1 MKRASTNCNVRNEE
15 EIKMDIRY
23 STGKEPFKRMNTEE
37 LREEFLI
44 TGIFNADDVSAV
56 YSHVDRIVTM
66 GAMPVSKRI
75 SIDKNIDTWKNFGVK
90 YLLERREMGTINIG
104 GPGSVFADGRKFE
117 MNHFDGLYLPM
128 GTKTVEF
135 ESDNPNEPAK
145 FYICT
150 TPAHTPKPAVHI
162 PYEKA
167 IHKHLGEQKTSN
179 ERTINQY
186 IHPDVLDTC
195 QLSMGLT
202 HLEEG
207 SVWNTMPV
215 HTHERR
221 MEVYFYFDIPQD
233 NVVFHFM
240 GEPDQTRHIVMHNEE
255 AVINPSW
262 SIHSGCG
269 TSNYTFIWAMCGE
282 NRAYDDQDWIKTP
295 DLK

>member
-1 MKRASTNCNVRNEE
+1 
-15 EIKMDIRY
+15 MDIRY
-23 STGKEPFKRMNTEE
+23 STGKEPFKRMTTEE
-37 LREEFLI
+37 LREEFLV
-44 TGIFNADDVSAV
+44 TGIFKADDVSAV
-56 YSHVDRIVTM
+56 YSHVDRIVVM
-66 GAMPVSKRI
+66 GAMPVKETLNLE
-75 SIDKNIDTWKNFGVK
+75 KNIDAWKNFGAK
-90 YLLERREMGTINIG
+90 TILERRELGTINIG
-104 GPGSVFADGRKFE
+104 EKGSVIVDGTEYE
-117 MNHFDGLYLPM
+117 MNHFDCIYVPM
-128 GTKTVEF
+128 GTKEVLFKSADPEK
-135 ESDNPNEPAK
+135 PAK

-150 TPAHTPKPAVHI
+150 TPAHKPYPVKHI
-162 PYEKA
+162 PLEKA
-167 IHKHLGEQKTSN
+167 IHKHLGSQATSN

-207 SVWNTMPV
+207 SVWNTMPA

-221 MEVYFYFDIPQD
+221 MEVYFYFDIPEN

-240 GEPDQTRHIVMHNEE
+240 GEPNQTRHLVMLNDQ

-282 NRAYDDQDWIKTP
+282 NRAYDDQDWLETTE
-295 DLK
+295 LR